1 MNNAAATGGQQSQ
14 RSNGAELLRSFISK
28 GADGDLE
35 RAGLILGRERQELQQ
50 MLNGEMEVDEDL
62 EMKIRGI
69 SQERGLGIDGK

>member
-1 MNNAAATGGQQSQ
+1 MDNAAATGGQQAQ
-14 RSNGAELLRSFISK
+14 QANGAELLRSFISK

-50 MLNGEMEVDEDL
+50 MLNGEIEVDEDL

-69 SQERGLGIDGK
+69 SQERGLGIEGK